1 MEPSGRDADGRAG
14 GVSLPGRW
22 TCRAGRADGLPA
34 GGEPGWHFYVA
45 VDDID
50 AAAAR
55 VVERGGTIEFGP
67 MEIPGGD
74 YSLSARDPQGARFG
88 LVGPRK

>member
-1 MEPSGRDADGRAG
+1 M
-14 GVSLPGRW
+14 
-22 TCRAGRADGLPA
+22 
-34 GGEPGWHFYVA
+34 
-45 VDDID
+45 DDID